1 MENQD
6 NSGHNIFCAKCGV
19 ALDPTVRFCPACGQ
33 EVQPVPTRPVL
44 PVPQPLPP
52 PPVIQVP
59 SGVGSSERGVVCPR
73 CGSDQVHAEKRGW
86 RWTTGFIGSGKILI
100 TCLRCG
106 NRFEPGSGACPPCY
120 VFGSEILHK
129 ASCDEED

>member
-33 EVQPVPTRPVL
+33 EVQPVPIRPVL

-86 RWTTGFIGSGKILI
+86 RWTDKLSANRRDLLI
-100 TCLRCG
+100 APLLAAIPTALLGDR
-106 NRFEPGSGACPPCY
+106 A
-120 VFGSEILHK
+120 
-129 ASCDEED
+129 